1 MRCQQPRVVLLSLLY
16 SGVLLLR
23 RSQIHLFFTYLP
35 FYTTAEEG
43 PVAVYPQQTCYYLP
57 IVTLLDPPRKKL
69 TCVSTLDVT
78 IQCSASGKKK
88 TGFFLG
94 TPRHNE
100 TEHRLRLQS
109 TTEKR
114 YLG

>member
-1 MRCQQPRVVLLSLLY
+1 MRCQQHRVVLLSLFY

-35 FYTTAEEG
+35 FYTIEEG

-88 TGFFLG
+88 TGFFWNAAPQRNG
-94 TPRHNE
+94 TPFAA
-100 TEHRLRLQS
+100 TV
-109 TTEKR
+109 
-114 YLG
+114 YY